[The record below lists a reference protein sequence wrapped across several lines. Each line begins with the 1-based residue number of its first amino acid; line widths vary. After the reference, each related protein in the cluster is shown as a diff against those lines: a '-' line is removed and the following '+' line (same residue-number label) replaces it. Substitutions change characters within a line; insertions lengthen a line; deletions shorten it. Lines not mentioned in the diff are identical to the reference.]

1 MKIVIRCGGAGTRL
15 WPMSR
20 KDTPKHFQA
29 LLGSLTLF
37 ESKIQEILPLVH
49 TWNDVYISTVREY
62 VTTVRRL
69 APRILKSHI
78 IAEPV
83 RRNTGPGIALETTV
97 IAAQQPRGVDPV
109 IATLTVDDVM
119 HNAKLFCQLLRRA
132 EALLRRHEP
141 SSVITI
147 GCPPTNAD
155 TGLSYLV
162 LGPRVAGGKEHAFH
176 EVTEWIEKPST
187 RKLSHLLQR
196 TSVAAHT
203 GLYVWKASTVM
214 GIIEAHEPE
223 MFKGLRAIRDDA
235 GTPRFQRTLARV
247 FPRFQSVSVEELVT
261 RRASRVIAAVA
272 DLKWHDTGKWFL
284 IQELRRTHVGANV
297 TQGEVYCVDTEDSLI
312 YAPKKKFIATIGLNG
327 MIVIDT
333 GDALLVCPKE
343 RSADVKKIVEH
354 LTRTNKKKL
363 L

>member
-20 KDTPKHFQA
+20 RKSPKHFQA
-29 LLGSLTLF
+29 ILGDTTLF
-37 ESKIQEILPLVH
+37 ESKLDEVRPLIKS
-49 TWNDVYISTVREY
+49 WNDVYISTVREY
-62 VTTVRRL
+62 VPMVRRF
-69 APRILKSHI
+69 APRIRRDHI

-97 IAAQQPRGVDPV
+97 IAAQQPRGTDPI

-119 HNAKLFCQLLRRA
+119 HNSRLFCQLLRRA
-132 EALLRRHEP
+132 DALIRHREP

-147 GCPPTNAD
+147 GCPPDGAD

-162 LGPRVAGGKEHAFH
+162 LGPRVAEGNGHAFH
-176 EVTEWIEKPST
+176 EVAQWVEKPSS

-203 GLYVWKASTVM
+203 GLYVWRASTVL
-214 GIIEAHEPE
+214 GIVEAHEPE
-223 MFKGLRAIRDDA
+223 MFAGLQRIRSA
-235 GTPRFQRTLARV
+235 VGTPRLARTLERE
-247 FPRFQSVSVEELVT
+247 FPKFRSASVEEVVAK
-261 RRASRVIAAVA
+261 RASRIIAAVA

-284 IQELRRTHVGANV
+284 IQELRRTHPNANV
-297 TQGEVYCVDTEDSLI
+297 IKGSVYEVDTEDSLI
-312 YAPKKKFIATIGLNG
+312 YAPRKKFIATIGVKS
-327 MIVIDT
+327 MIIVDT

-354 LTRTNKKKL
+354 LERARIRRL